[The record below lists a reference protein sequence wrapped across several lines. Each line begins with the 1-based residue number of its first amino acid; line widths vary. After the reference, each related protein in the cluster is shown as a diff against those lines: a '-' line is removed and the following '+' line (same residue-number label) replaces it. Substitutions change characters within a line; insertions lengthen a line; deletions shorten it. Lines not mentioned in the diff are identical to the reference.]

1 MKNKKIIIAIF
12 LIFLIAAV
20 VALEL
25 VLYNKNYNDV
35 PENYIAVFVGTP
47 NSEITYRTY
56 IYKENNE
63 QANFGLTYINTTS
76 NTISWGSPEW
86 EMKVTGRGK
95 VSWTDDVFKVAKE
108 NNAYS
113 FVRLPND
120 DKMYTIE
127 EFMTMFSMD

>member
-1 MKNKKIIIAIF
+1 
-12 LIFLIAAV
+12 
-20 VALEL
+20 
-25 VLYNKNYNDV
+25 
-35 PENYIAVFVGTP
+35 
-47 NSEITYRTY
+47 
-56 IYKENNE
+56 
-63 QANFGLTYINTTS
+63 
-76 NTISWGSPEW
+76 
-86 EMKVTGRGK
+86 MKVTGRGK